1 MFMTWHGPE
10 IGECDEILKMALDLH
25 FKNSK
30 LSVHFKTNNL
40 FNTSRPTV
48 VSLILKIKIQ
58 LNIY

>member
-48 VSLILKIKIQ
+48 VSHILKI
-58 LNIY
+58 NI

>member
-40 FNTSRPTV
+40 INASRPTV
-48 VSLILKIKIQ
+48 VSLILKMKIQ
-58 LNIY
+58 FNIY